1 MENKMLRN
9 RVIRILLLFAYLI
22 MVVKFKFW
30 ITKVVKKTKEQG
42 LV

>member
-1 MENKMLRN
+1 MENKMPRNKALRTF
-9 RVIRILLLFAYLI
+9 LLLAYLI